1 MENFEFLT
9 TINGIYNV
17 GTEAKDANVFSHL
30 EVYFNEFD
38 ETIKIKYTEINYDYL
53 ANVYNDGLFATR
65 DEYLLNLGEIINSS
79 YIIENI
85 NEKRIKELIFADF
98 NNRLHRQY
106 SYDKVF

>member
-38 ETIKIKYTEINYDYL
+38 ETIKIKYVEINYDYL
-53 ANVYNDGLFATR
+53 ANVYNDGLFAIR
-65 DEYLLNLGEIINSS
+65 DEYLLTLGEIKNS

-85 NEKRIKELIFADF
+85 NEKCIKELIFADF

-106 SYDKVF
+106 NYDKIF